1 MHLYLVQHADAL
13 TDDIDP
19 ARPLSEQGRADIERV
34 ATLLRGRLR
43 GLSHILHSGKTRA
56 RQTAEI
62 LARALTAGTA
72 IEQAHGLNPLDDPE
86 PFARRIDTSDE
97 DLMLVGHLPFMA
109 RLAAFLLTSGA
120 KAEVVVFQPGTV
132 LCLEGDGGTWR
143 VAWMLRPEL
152 LVPDGKQE
160 R

>member
-1 MHLYLVQHADAL
+1 MHLYLVQHAAAL

-19 ARPLSEQGRADIERV
+19 ARPLSERGRADIERV
-34 ATLLRGRLR
+34 ATVLSGRLH

-62 LARALTAGTA
+62 LARTTRAGA
-72 IEQAHGLNPLDDPE
+72 VIEQAHGLNPLDDPE
-86 PFARRIDTSDE
+86 PVAGRIDTSDE

-109 RLAAFLLTSGA
+109 RLASLLLNRDP
-120 KAEVVVFQPGTV
+120 KAETVAFQPGTV
-132 LCLEGDGGTWR
+132 LCLEGDGVTWR

-152 LVPDGKQE
+152 LVPGGKQE

>member
-19 ARPLSEQGRADIERV
+19 ARPLSERGSADIERV
-34 ATLLRGRLR
+34 AILLSGRLP

-62 LARALTAGTA
+62 LARALSAGA
-72 IEQAHGLNPLDDPE
+72 VIEQAHGLNPLDDPE
-86 PFARRIDTSDE
+86 PFARRVDTSDE

-109 RLAAFLLTSGA
+109 RLASFLLTRDP
-120 KAEVVVFQPGTV
+120 KAEVIVFQPGTV

-143 VAWMLRPEL
+143 VAWMLRTEL
-152 LVPDGKQE
+152 LVPGGNQE

>member
-19 ARPLSEQGRADIERV
+19 ARPLSERGRADIERV
-34 ATLLRGRLR
+34 ATLLNGRLA
-43 GLSHILHSGKTRA
+43 GLSQILHSGKTRA

-62 LARALTAGTA
+62 LARTTGAGVA
-72 IEQAHGLNPLDDPE
+72 IEQAHGLNPLDEPE
-86 PFARRIDTSDE
+86 PFTRRIDKSDE
-97 DLMLVGHLPFMA
+97 SLMLVGHLPFMA
-109 RLAAFLLTSGA
+109 RLASLLLTRDPT
-120 KAEVVVFQPGTV
+120 AEIVVFQPGTV
-132 LCLEGDGGTWR
+132 LCLEGEGGTWR

-152 LVPDGKQE
+152 LAPDAKQK